1 MVIGDIG
8 LPGQPAA
15 SHVAQEQDLA
25 QEAVAVLHLHVVA
38 QVARDQAQTH
48 KTVTHNVAKVEK
60 IMR

>member
-48 KTVTHNVAKVEK
+48 KTVTHNVAEV
-60 IMR
+60 